1 MPDRE
6 KVIKGVE
13 HCFHGQECCGD
24 IECPYYI
31 EHLSDSCCLEECQE
45 NLKTDVIALL
55 KEQQQQIWELQDQVE
70 YLADKLKEQ
79 DAQDATDIRDI
90 DGLWC
95 DDITFCQELCNWE
108 SCPRNQQNIRDRSV
122 PHSFSV
128 GIPEDC
134 PKWKE
139 GR

>member
-45 NLKTDVIALL
+45 NLKTDVIAL
-55 KEQQQQIWELQDQVE
+55 
-70 YLADKLKEQ
+70 LKEQ